1 MIADGAWRAEV
12 AARLRAADL
21 DATIYAREEADHFA
35 AAIEYLLEH
44 HERLQVEADRQPI
57 HIGRG

>member
-1 MIADGAWRAEV
+1 
-12 AARLRAADL
+12 L

-44 HERLQVEADRQPI
+44 HERLQSEG
-57 HIGRG
+57 GRAAVRVG